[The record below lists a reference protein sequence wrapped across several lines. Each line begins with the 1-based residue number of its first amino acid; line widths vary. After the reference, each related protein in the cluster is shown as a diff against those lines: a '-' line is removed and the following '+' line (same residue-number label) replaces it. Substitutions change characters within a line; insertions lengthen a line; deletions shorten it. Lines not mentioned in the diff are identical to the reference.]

1 MTYSELQVT
10 THFSFLRG
18 ASSCEQLVATAAA
31 MGMPALGVVDRNS
44 VAGVVRALYACDEV
58 RRDSGLEVRSIPG
71 CRLDLVDGASLLV
84 WPEDRAGWSRLT
96 DLLSRGK
103 ARADAQRG
111 EKGRCFLHWE
121 DVAAHAKGLVAA
133 LVPGHAPEPEQMRWM
148 ADLFGDAGH
157 VCLTHYRRPGEQLR
171 LHRLSEAARA
181 YGLTPLATGD
191 VLYHAPEQ
199 RMLQDVV
206 TAIREKCTIDAL
218 GLRRER
224 SADRHLKPPGAMARL
239 FRDRPEALAAA
250 EAIAERCTFSL
261 RELQY
266 QYPDELV
273 MSGRSAQEALAR
285 LSRDA
290 LARLFDAAPPPRYAE
305 QLEHEL
311 TLVERMGYAPYF
323 LTVNSIVSFAR
334 GQQIL
339 CQGRGSA
346 ANSII
351 CYVLG
356 ITSIDPI
363 KHQLLFERFISE
375 ERSEPPDID
384 IDFEH
389 ERREEVI
396 QWIYE
401 SYGHDHAALTAVVSR
416 FRTRGAIREVGKV
429 LGLPE
434 DMTGALASQVWGW
447 SNEGVPTEHVEA
459 LHLDAAEPRL
469 ALALDLAKQLIGTP
483 RHLSQ
488 HPGGF
493 VLTRDPLHQLVP
505 IEPAAMVDR
514 RVIEWE
520 KADIEELGFMKVDI
534 LGLGMLGC
542 MRRAFDLLAAH
553 KGIDMDLASAPLQGD
568 DPATYR
574 MIQQADTLGVF
585 QIESRAQMSML
596 PRMKPRTFYDIAI
609 QVAIVRPGPIQGNMV
624 HPYLKRREGRETV
637 EYPNEALRAVLEK
650 TLGVPLFQEQAM
662 QVAIIGGGFTPGEAD
677 ELRRA
682 MATFKLTGGVGRFR
696 ERLIAGMRGNG
707 ISEAFAERLV
717 AQIEGFGSYG
727 FPESHAASFAKIAY
741 ASSWMKCH
749 HPDVFCAALLN
760 AQPMG
765 FYAPAQIVRDAR
777 AHGVAVR
784 PPCVLESEWD
794 TALVEEEESLVARGP
809 SVQGEAEARGADEVT
824 PFPPPAP
831 SPRTRSGIHG
841 AAYAADVVDAEPWAP
856 DRVRGDEER
865 EAPQELRRPPPRPD
879 PGLRRSDGDSEP
891 VSSARDR
898 APANAGAQGHERDAR
913 GAGLLRAQEP
923 SRANAAERP
932 RLTAGNPGRQGDDA
946 PAPLAPLRLGLRVI
960 HGLSGEDAGRI
971 LTARARAPF
980 RSVEDLWRRSGVPL
994 ATLEKLARAD
1004 AFHAL
1009 GLDRRQALWAIRGLG
1024 ETPLPLLA
1032 GIERREEPVTLERL
1046 TQGREVVED
1055 YRATQMSLRAHPLQF
1070 LRPRLDDARVTRC
1083 GDLAGRDGK
1092 MVEVVGI
1099 ILVRQRP
1106 GSAKG
1111 VLFITIE
1118 DETGV
1123 ANGILWPDRF
1133 EAQRRTVMSSAMVS
1147 LKGRVQQEG
1156 AVIHVIVERVTDLT
1170 AMLRSVGDVDLPRL
1184 VARGD
1189 GATYPGAPDRG
1200 DKGWQPRPRSDYHF
1214 RDRRDDVIPIASHD
1228 FH

>member
-44 VAGVVRALYACDEV
+44 VAGVVRALYACDQV

-96 DLLSRGK
+96 ELLSRGK

-133 LVPGHAPEPEQMRWM
+133 LVPGHAPDPEPMRWM

-181 YGLTPLATGD
+181 HGLTPLATGD

-206 TAIREKCTIDAL
+206 TAIREKCTIDEL

-239 FRDRPEALAAA
+239 FRDRPEAIAAA
-250 EAIAERCTFSL
+250 AAIVERCTFSL

-290 LARLFDAAPPPRYAE
+290 LARLFEGTPPARYAE

-311 TLVERMGYAPYF
+311 TLVERMSYAPYF

-447 SNEGVPTEHVEA
+447 SNEGVPTEHVAA

-553 KGIDMDLASAPLQGD
+553 KNVDMDLASAPLQGD

-596 PRMKPRTFYDIAI
+596 PRMKPKTFYDIAI

-777 AHGVAVR
+777 AHGVEVR

-794 TALVEEEESLVARGP
+794 TALVERGESLAARGL
-809 SVQGEAEARGADEVT
+809 SVRRGAEA
-824 PFPPPAP
+824 
-831 SPRTRSGIHG
+831 S
-841 AAYAADVVDAEPWAP
+841 DA
-856 DRVRGDEER
+856 GKI
-865 EAPQELRRPPPRPD
+865 
-879 PGLRRSDGDSEP
+879 
-891 VSSARDR
+891 
-898 APANAGAQGHERDAR
+898 
-913 GAGLLRAQEP
+913 EP
-923 SRANAAERP
+923 SSS
-932 RLTAGNPGRQGDDA
+932 
-946 PAPLAPLRLGLRVI
+946 PLRFAPLRLGLRVI

-971 LTARARAPF
+971 LTARAHVPF

-1032 GIERREEPVTLERL
+1032 GIERREEPVTLAKL

-1055 YRATQMSLRAHPLQF
+1055 YRATQMSLRAHPLEF

-1083 GDLAGRDGK
+1083 GDLAGKHGK
-1092 MVEVVGI
+1092 MVEVAGI

-1147 LKGRVQQEG
+1147 LKGSVQQEG
-1156 AVIHVIVERVTDLT
+1156 AVIHVIVDRVTDLT

-1214 RDRRDDVIPIASHD
+1214 RERRDDVIPIASHD